1 MRRTDRLIG
10 AALERPIADIL
21 YLPYLGGERAPFSD
35 PYARAAFIGMNRN
48 AERAD
53 MCRAALEGVA
63 YAYAHALDALH
74 GMVSAFRRCTRSA
87 RFHRRGCRERR
98 RSWGA
103 AGSPLRLGL
112 AEELCTGGL
121 LPNPCHPHAKPRF
134 GAPLRAKIRC

>member
-53 MCRAALEGVA
+53 MCRAALEGS
-63 YAYAHALDALH
+63 LML
-74 GMVSAFRRCTRSA
+74 MRTRLTRCCPNA
-87 RFHRRGCRERR
+87 RK
-98 RSWGA
+98 
-103 AGSPLRLGL
+103 RLS
-112 AEELCTGGL
+112 
-121 LPNPCHPHAKPRF
+121 
-134 GAPLRAKIRC
+134 